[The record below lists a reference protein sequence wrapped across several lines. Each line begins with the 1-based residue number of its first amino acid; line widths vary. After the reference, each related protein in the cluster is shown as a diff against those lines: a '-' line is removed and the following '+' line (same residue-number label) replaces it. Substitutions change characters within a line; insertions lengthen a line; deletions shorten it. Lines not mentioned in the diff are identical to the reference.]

1 MTKMTINASRLQGVI
16 MLRIKIDDTLTIYES
31 KLDKSKKFS
40 YNIIVKNEK

>member
-1 MTKMTINASRLQGVI
+1 MTINASRLQGVI
-16 MLRIKIDDTLTIYES
+16 MLRIKIDDTLTNYES